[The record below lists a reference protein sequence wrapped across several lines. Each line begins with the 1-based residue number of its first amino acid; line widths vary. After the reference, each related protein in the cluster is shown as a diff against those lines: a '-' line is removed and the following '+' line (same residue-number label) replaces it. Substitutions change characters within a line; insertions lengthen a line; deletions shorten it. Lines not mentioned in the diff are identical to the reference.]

1 MEDFEKLG
9 VFYLG
14 KEYDTAAKSLSDK
27 LVLYD
32 SKDMVTHGV
41 CLGMTGSGKTGLCLA
56 MLEEAAIDGIPV
68 IAIDPK
74 GDLPNLLLTFP
85 ELHGKHFQ
93 PWVNE
98 EDARRKGLSA
108 ADYAQEQAELWAS
121 GLEKWGQN
129 SERIKKLRDAADFAV
144 YTPGSTA
151 GIPLSILKSFAVPP
165 RAVLDDPEMLGERI
179 SNVVSSLLALLR
191 IDADPIQSRE
201 HILLSTILNHA
212 WQRGLDLDLSSLILA
227 IQNPP
232 VGRIGVLDLES
243 FFPAKERFTLAMG
256 LNNLMASP
264 GFAAW
269 LQGSGLE
276 IQNILHSERGKPRV
290 SIFYIAH
297 LSEPERMFFVSLL
310 LNEVVSWMRGQSGT
324 TSLRALVYMDEIFGY
339 FPPVANPPSKKPL
352 LTLLKQ
358 ARAYGV
364 GVLLAT
370 QNPVDLDYKGL
381 ANTGTWFIGRL
392 QTERDKARVMEA
404 LEGASSATGT
414 SFRRSEVEQM
424 LAGLGNRVFILH
436 NTHEDH
442 PVSFQT
448 RWVMSYLRGP
458 LAREQ
463 VKVLMDP
470 VRSNFAPRSETS
482 AQNSAAGQPPV
493 LPPEIKSLF
502 VPVRGERA
510 VDQELLLMPAVLG
523 AATVHI
529 AHKQLGIDQ
538 VLELLVTLSI
548 PADAAALSWDAA
560 KPLDFKFHELQ
571 SVAPT
576 EAYFA
581 ELPAHILKP
590 RALAALEKSFAIWL
604 HTTQKIDLLRSPSS
618 GKPSRP
624 GESERDF
631 RIRLALEGRE
641 ERDHKI
647 QALREKYA
655 VKIQA
660 LEGRLKA
667 AEEAV
672 EREKAEAKDKKFQS
686 FISFGMAILTGV
698 FGRRKISATT
708 MGRAATAARGMSRTL
723 KAGDDLQ
730 RAELKREERQE
741 ELENMRQELEQ
752 SVQELRSTIDP
763 LHEQLEQLTLR
774 PRKTDCTVNNVGLI
788 WLPHWRS
795 PDGTIKPA
803 WV

>member
-14 KEYDTAAKSLSDK
+14 KEYDAAAKSLSDK

-74 GDLPNLLLTFP
+74 GDIPNLLLTFP
-85 ELHGKHFQ
+85 ELTGEHFL
-93 PWVNE
+93 PWINE

-108 ADYAQEQAELWAS
+108 PEYAQEQAALWAS
-121 GLEKWGQN
+121 GLAKWGQN
-129 SERIKKLRDAADFAV
+129 SDRIKKLRDAAEFAV

-165 RAVLDDPEMLGERI
+165 KAVLDDPELLGERI
-179 SNVVSSLLALLR
+179 GTVVSSLLALLGV
-191 IDADPIQSRE
+191 DADPIQSRE
-201 HILLSTILNHA
+201 HILLSTILDHA
-212 WQRGLDLDLSSLILA
+212 WKDGRDLDLSSLILS

-232 VGRIGVLDLES
+232 VERIGVLDLES
-243 FFPAKERFTLAMG
+243 FYPSRERFTLAMA

-264 GFAAW
+264 GFSAW

-276 IQNILHSERGKPRV
+276 IQNILHTERGKPRV

-324 TSLRALVYMDEIFGY
+324 TSLHALIYMDEIFGF

-392 QTERDKARVMEA
+392 QTERDKMRVLEA
-404 LEGASSATGT
+404 LEGASTATGAAF
-414 SFRRSEVEQM
+414 SRAEIEQM
-424 LAGLGNRVFILH
+424 LAGLGNRVFIMH

-442 PVSFQT
+442 PIAFQT

-463 VKVLMDP
+463 IKVLMDP
-470 VRSNFAPRSETS
+470 LRHNFAIRNGASPLAR
-482 AQNSAAGQPPV
+482 AAGQPPV
-493 LPPEIKSLF
+493 LPPEIKTLF
-502 VPVRGERA
+502 APVRGARP
-510 VDQELLLMPAVLG
+510 VDHQLFLMPAVLG
-523 AATVHI
+523 SGTVHI
-529 AHKQLGIDQ
+529 ADKQLGVDHM
-538 VLELLVTLSI
+538 LEPLATTPI
-548 PADAAALSWDAA
+548 PADAAALSWDTAEILPLKLHDLESAA
-560 KPLDFKFHELQ
+560 P
-571 SVAPT
+571 A

-590 RALAALEKSFAIWL
+590 RALVAAEKSFAIWL
-604 HTTQKIDLLRSPSS
+604 HKTQKIDLLRSPSS
-618 GKPSRP
+618 GNSSRV

-631 RIRLALEGRE
+631 RVRLAQEGRE
-641 ERDHKI
+641 ERDRKI

-655 VKIQA
+655 VKIQT
-660 LEGRLKA
+660 LESRLKT

-686 FISFGMAILTGV
+686 FISFGMAVLTGV

-723 KAGDDLQ
+723 KAGDDVQ

-741 ELENMRQELEQ
+741 ELENMLQELEQ
-752 SVQELRSTIDP
+752 SVQELRTTIDP
-763 LHEQLEQLTLR
+763 LTEQLEQLTVR
-774 PRKTDCTVNNVGLI
+774 PRKTDCTVNHVGLI

-795 PDGTIKPA
+795 PDGAMIPA